1 MTTSVTTLKPPK
13 APFFFSSL
21 RGYKAAWIKYD
32 LIAGLAVWAV
42 LIPES
47 LAYASIAGVSPVV
60 GLYAALPALVLYPI
74 FGSSKHLIVG
84 PMSATAALSAS
95 IVAGLA
101 PSGDAKYAA
110 YTAALALMTGLLC
123 ALAGFL
129 KFGFL
134 ASFISEPVLKG
145 FIVGLALTI
154 IIGQVPKLFGVKAG
168 EGNFFAKLWAVVSE
182 LGTTNIPTLIV
193 GVLSLAVVLSLKRW
207 LPLVPGSLVA
217 VAIGVAAVLLFGLQ
231 SKGVEIVGHIDAGFP
246 TVAVPLASSIGDY
259 LQLIGPAAGLLIVGY
274 AEALGAAK
282 TYASKAGYDVDANK
296 ELIGMGAANIG
307 SGLFSGMVVNGSL
320 SKTAVNGSSGA
331 RSGVSSLFMAVLTLL
346 TLLFLTPLFENLPE
360 ATLAAIVI
368 AAVVELVD
376 IPAIARLF
384 RVSTPELSRI
394 YGMATRADFLG
405 AVAAMLGVL
414 VFDTLPGLIIGLVV
428 SLLVLLYRVSKPNIA
443 LLGKSPNGG
452 WVDLARN
459 PGVTAPDGVLVV
471 RIEAGLFFGNADHIR
486 EQLRL
491 RAQATKAT
499 IVVVDARTTPS
510 IDVSATEMLATL
522 NRDLTRIGAT
532 LVLARDVG
540 QVRDIL
546 AAVGEGLPPAY
557 ATVDEAIAAAQAKA
571 H

>member
-1 MTTSVTTLKPPK
+1 MTTSVTYLKPPTS
-13 APFFFSSL
+13 PLFFASL
-21 RGYKAAWIKYD
+21 RGYKTAWIKYD
-32 LIAGLAVWAV
+32 LLAGLAVWAV

-95 IVAGLA
+95 IIAGLA

-110 YTAALALMTGLLC
+110 YTAALALMTGILC
-123 ALAGFL
+123 ALAGLF

-154 IIGQVPKLFGVKAG
+154 IIGQVPKLFGVKKV
-168 EGNFFAKLWAVVSE
+168 EGNFFEQLWGVLSQ
-182 LGTTNIPTLIV
+182 LGSTNIPTLII
-193 GVLSLAVVLSLKRW
+193 GVLSLILVIALKRW

-217 VAIGVAAVLLFGLQ
+217 VAFGVGAVLLFGLS
-231 SKGVEIVGHIDAGFP
+231 SKGVEIVGHIEAGFP
-246 TVAVPLASSIGDY
+246 AIGVPLAGSLGDY

-282 TYASKAGYDVDANK
+282 TYASREGYDIDANK
-296 ELIGMGAANIG
+296 ELIGMGAANLG
-307 SGLFSGMVVNGSL
+307 AGLMSGMVVNGSL
-320 SKTAVNGSSGA
+320 SKTAVNGGAGA
-331 RSGVSSLFMAVLTLL
+331 RSGISSLFMAVLTLL

-368 AAVVELVD
+368 AAVIELVD
-376 IPAIARLF
+376 IPAIVRLF

-394 YGMATRADFLG
+394 YGMATRADFIG

-414 VFDTLPGLIIGLVV
+414 IFDTLPGLIIGLVV
-428 SLLVLLYRVSKPNIA
+428 SLLVMLYRVSKPNIA
-443 LLGKSPNGG
+443 VLGKGPNGG
-452 WVDLARN
+452 WVDVARN
-459 PGVTAPDGVLVV
+459 DHASAPEGVLVV
-471 RIEAGLFFGNADHIR
+471 RVEAGLFFGNADHVR
-486 EQLRL
+486 EQVRL
-491 RAQATKAT
+491 RAQAMGAK
-499 IVVVDARTTPS
+499 VVVLDARTTPS
-510 IDVSATEMLATL
+510 IDVSATEMLTTL
-522 NRDLTRIGAT
+522 NRDLVRDGVA
-532 LVLARDVG
+532 LALARDVG

-546 AAVGEGLPPAY
+546 AKAGEGLPPAY
-557 ATVDEAIAAAQAKA
+557 ATVDEAIAGVKSA
-571 H
+571 

>member
-1 MTTSVTTLKPPK
+1 MTTPATTLKPPK
-13 APFFFSSL
+13 APLLFSSL
-21 RGYKAAWIKYD
+21 RGYKAAFIRYD

-95 IVAGLA
+95 IVASLV
-101 PSGDAKYAA
+101 PHGDAKYAA

-123 ALAGFL
+123 ALAGL
-129 KFGFL
+129 LRFGFL

-168 EGNFFAKLWAVVSE
+168 EGNFFQKTWAVMTE
-182 LGTTNIPTLIV
+182 LGSTNVPTLIV
-193 GVLSLAVVLSLKRW
+193 GVLSLIVVIVLKRW
-207 LPLVPGSLVA
+207 LPVVPGSLVA
-217 VAIGVAAVLLFGLQ
+217 VALGVGAVMLFNLQ
-231 SKGVEIVGHIDAGFP
+231 RHGVEIVGHIDAGFP
-246 TVAVPLASSIGDY
+246 AVGLPLANSLGDY
-259 LQLIGPAAGLLIVGY
+259 LQLIGPAGGLLIVGY

-296 ELIGMGAANIG
+296 ELLGMGAANIG
-307 SGLFSGMVVNGSL
+307 AGLMSGMVVNGSL

-346 TLLFLTPLFENLPE
+346 TLLFLTPLFEDLPE

-368 AAVVELVD
+368 AAVIELVD
-376 IPAIARLF
+376 VPAIVRLF
-384 RVSTPELSRI
+384 RVSTPELSHI

-414 VFDTLPGLIIGLVV
+414 FFDTLPGLIIGLVV

-443 LLGKSPNGG
+443 VLGRSASGE

-459 PGVTAPDGVLVV
+459 VGASSVDGVLVV
-471 RIEAGLFFGNADHIR
+471 RVEAGLFFGNADHVR
-486 EQLRL
+486 EQVRL
-491 RAQATKAT
+491 RAEATKARV
-499 IVVVDARTTPS
+499 VVVDARTTPS
-510 IDVSATEMLATL
+510 IDVSATQMLATL
-522 NRDLTRIGAT
+522 GRDLDRIGAT
-532 LVLARDVG
+532 LVIARETG
-540 QVRDIL
+540 QVRDTL
-546 AAVGEGLPPAY
+546 SVAGTDLPPAY
-557 ATVDEAIAAAQAKA
+557 PTVDEAIAGVN
-571 H
+571 